1 MGRRMK
7 RLLAVICAI
16 AINSSPCKADD
27 EDVMLAIDALTTLGF
42 STVCLH
48 RLQNRPMDTGEFF
61 KSTLNVLNQKFR
73 RVYGVTLTAISTD
86 LMHNRPENYILSAD
100 SVISGIK
107 SQDNFKSTC
116 LNSANKLKSVLTTL
130 SLKGKH

>member
-1 MGRRMK
+1 
-7 RLLAVICAI
+7 
-16 AINSSPCKADD
+16 
-27 EDVMLAIDALTTLGF
+27 MLAIDALTTLGF